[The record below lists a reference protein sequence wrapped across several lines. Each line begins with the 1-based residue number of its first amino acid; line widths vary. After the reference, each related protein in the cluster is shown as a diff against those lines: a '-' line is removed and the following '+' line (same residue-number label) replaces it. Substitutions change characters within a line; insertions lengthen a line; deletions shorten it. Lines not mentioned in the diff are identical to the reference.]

1 MISFT
6 FAGFA
11 WTLWTLWPPEVAILG
26 VLICSEL
33 YKITLVWSGYIAL
46 SHQVVQFACEE
57 EPQAETPRA
66 QAAADEED
74 DFFDAV
80 EDPLPTVPTEARPAT
95 SEKARTVVV
104 CYRQSWH
111 AANTS
116 HFFKF
121 NFILLFF
128 VLASDC
134 ILLRWFLCCDLEI
147 FGPCFDAPIQS

>member
-1 MISFT
+1 MLSFT

-11 WTLWTLWPPEVAILG
+11 WILWPPEVAILG

-33 YKITLVWSGYIAL
+33 YKITLVWSGYITL
-46 SHQVVQFACEE
+46 SHKVVQFACEE

-66 QAAADEED
+66 QAAADEDD

-80 EDPLPTVPTEARPAT
+80 EDSLPTVPTEARPAT
-95 SEKARTVVV
+95 SEKARTAVV

-116 HFFKF
+116 Q
-121 NFILLFF
+121 F
-128 VLASDC
+128 VLIEFPRVAFCSC
-134 ILLRWFLCCDLEI
+134 IRLHPLEMI
-147 FGPCFDAPIQS
+147 SLMWLGNNMK